1 MGVSA
6 KSIASDF
13 DNPFGPLILPW
24 ATMAMYCCCL
34 TDLAG
39 IANPFCEICLT
50 DTQPTVYNGIKRRG
64 YVMEAYAYVRVSSQ
78 GQVGGDGFD
87 RQLDTIKVYC
97 WKKRIKVADIYK
109 EEAVSGTADLES
121 RPVFTEMVGKM
132 LSNGVKTVVVE
143 GLDRLARE
151 YRIQETLLVYL
162 ASKGLTLISA
172 RTGEN
177 VTEAMYDDP
186 MKRAL
191 VQIQGVFA
199 ELEKGLLVKKLKH
212 ARDAKRLATGK
223 CEGRKGYADSPTTN
237 IIGRVAY
244 LRNSGLTYPRIAA
257 WLNDEIGT
265 TMDGKEWTP
274 GNVRM
279 LLKRN
284 IHPDK
289 ED

>member
-1 MGVSA
+1 
-6 KSIASDF
+6 
-13 DNPFGPLILPW
+13 
-24 ATMAMYCCCL
+24 
-34 TDLAG
+34 
-39 IANPFCEICLT
+39 
-50 DTQPTVYNGIKRRG
+50 
-64 YVMEAYAYVRVSSQ
+64 MEAYAYVRVSSQ

-97 WKKRIKVADIYK
+97 WKKRIKVADIYR

-121 RPVFTEMVGKM
+121 RPMFTEMVGKM

-172 RTGEN
+172 RMGEN

-199 ELEKGLLVKKLKH
+199 ELEKGLLVKKRKH
-212 ARDAKRLATGK
+212 ARDRKREMTGK
-223 CEGRKGYADSPTTN
+223 CEGRKGYADSPTTTN
-237 IIGRVAY
+237 IIGRAAY

-284 IHPDK
+284 
-289 ED
+289 EGR